1 MKNRESLDL
10 TGLGVAMVTPFQ
22 KNGQVDYAGL
32 QRLTEHLIKGSVDYL
47 VVHGTTGETPTLSTK
62 EIQSTKE
69 FIVEV
74 NNGRL
79 PIVLGIGGN
88 NTRAVCE
95 ELKERDLS
103 GISAILSA
111 SPSYNK
117 PTQEGI
123 YQHYKALNE
132 ASPLP
137 IILYNV
143 PGRTA
148 SNVSEETTLRIARE
162 FNKVVAVKEASGNMS
177 QIMNLINKAPEDF
190 TVLSGDDALTL
201 PLMAA
206 GAKGVIS
213 VVGNGFPSAFADLV
227 HSASRGDFNTA
238 LRIHQ
243 QLLETIDLLFAD
255 GNPAG
260 IKEVLSY
267 LNICENTVRLPLVKV
282 SEKVKNALY
291 KSIAE
296 AELLNHA

>member
-1 MKNRESLDL
+1 MRNRKSLDL

-22 KNGQVDYAGL
+22 KNGQVDFAGL
-32 QRLTEHLIKGSVDYL
+32 QRLTEHLIRGNVDYL
-47 VVHGTTGETPTLSTK
+47 VVHGTTGETPTLSAK
-62 EIQSTKE
+62 EIQSTKD

-88 NTRAVCE
+88 NTSAVCLD
-95 ELKERDLS
+95 LKERDLS
-103 GISAILSA
+103 GISAVLTA
-111 SPSYNK
+111 SPAYSK

-123 YQHYKALNE
+123 FQHYKALNE

-148 SNVSEETTLRIARE
+148 SNVNAETTLRVARE
-162 FNKVVAVKEASGNMS
+162 LDNVVAVKEASGNMS
-177 QIMNLINKAPEDF
+177 QIMNLINQAPEDF

-213 VVGNGFPSAFADLV
+213 VVGNAFPHAFADLV
-227 HSASRGDFNTA
+227 HNAGQGDFKNA

-243 QLLETIDLLFAD
+243 QLLETIDLLFVD

-267 LNICENTVRLPLVKV
+267 LNICENTLRLPLVKV